1 VVIETGQQR
10 RNSRLVAVAALLLAA
25 VNLRLAVTSI
35 GPVLGEIQRGL
46 GMNAT
51 VAGLLTSLPVVCF
64 ATGGLTAPRLARRF
78 GAGPV
83 ITAGLLVLTVG
94 LAVRPFMPGTVG
106 FIAVS
111 ALALAG
117 IAAVNVLLPVIVKE
131 RFPDRVGAMTGLYSV
146 ALNLGATVAAGTTV
160 PVTHLL
166 GDDWRLGLA
175 AWAVIAVL
183 ALPPWLA
190 LGPAPAAPASEQAE
204 VRVGRHPVAWAL
216 AAYFGLQSTSAYVV
230 IGWLPEIYRDAG
242 LSAQTAGLLFAVTSL
257 LAVPLSFL
265 LSAYAGRLRSQS
277 AIAAVLGAFGIAGYA
292 GLWAAPAA
300 APWVWAVCL
309 GVGNCAFPLVLTM
322 IALRGRTPATVARL
336 SAFAQS
342 IGYVIAIPGP
352 ILVGFLHDRTG
363 GWRVP
368 LTLLVL
374 LMIPQIIAGMVAGR
388 DRQI

>member
-1 VVIETGQQR
+1 
-10 RNSRLVAVAALLLAA
+10 
-25 VNLRLAVTSI
+25 
-35 GPVLGEIQRGL
+35 
-46 GMNAT
+46 M
-51 VAGLLTSLPVVCF
+51 
-64 ATGGLTAPRLARRF
+64 
-78 GAGPV
+78 
-83 ITAGLLVLTVG
+83 
-94 LAVRPFMPGTVG
+94 
-106 FIAVS
+106 
-111 ALALAG
+111 
-117 IAAVNVLLPVIVKE
+117 
-131 RFPDRVGAMTGLYSV
+131 
-146 ALNLGATVAAGTTV
+146 
-160 PVTHLL
+160 
-166 GDDWRLGLA
+166 
-175 AWAVIAVL
+175 
-183 ALPPWLA
+183 
-190 LGPAPAAPASEQAE
+190 
-204 VRVGRHPVAWAL
+204 
-216 AAYFGLQSTSAYVV
+216 

-242 LSAQTAGLLFAVTSL
+242 LSAQTAGLLFAVTSF

-292 GLWAAPAA
+292 GLWAAPAG

-368 LTLLVL
+368 LALMVL
-374 LMIPQIIAGMVAGR
+374 LMIPQIIAGMIAGR